1 MVGMNRTVKKVT
13 IAQTEEKVTSPAA
26 TAFVATSASAAAK
39 NHIVAAMRKFNFDR
53 RDHSHAAPMRQS
65 QMSVRV
71 PHRVQYSP
79 DDDFAQFFATDDL
92 KSVVV
97 RVYFL

>member
-26 TAFVATSASAAAK
+26 TAFVATSAAAK

-53 RDHSHAAPMRQS
+53 RHHSHAAPMRQS